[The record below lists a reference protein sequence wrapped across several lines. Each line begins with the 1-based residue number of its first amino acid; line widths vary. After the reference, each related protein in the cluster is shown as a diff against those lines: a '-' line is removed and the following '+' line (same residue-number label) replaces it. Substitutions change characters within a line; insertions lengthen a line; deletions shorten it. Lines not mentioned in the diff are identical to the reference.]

1 MSEPLL
7 VQLVRTLARPIT
19 ESDRARARL
28 HLLDWL
34 ACVAGARQTQVAK
47 VLYQADLGGARRAGW
62 LGGVLEMDDVHRAA
76 LLHPGPV
83 IWAAVLEAAGDID
96 ADLDAVLDGAV
107 RGYQAMI
114 AIGASFD
121 AEHYAHY
128 HNTAT
133 AGPFGAAAAAGSVL
147 GLDETQLVAALSNAG
162 STTGGLWQ
170 MRHEAGMTKQW
181 HVAMAGNNGYFAA
194 YMASRGLT
202 GTASVLEGPQG
213 LYAATCAAPKPLEL
227 GEGWRIHE
235 VSFKPWAA
243 CRHAHPVIDCAL
255 ELRARGELTAP
266 FRVETYADAIAFC
279 DRPSPVTEVDAKF
292 SLQHAVAV
300 IASGRE
306 AKPEDFTPEAIAEL
320 APLRAQVSVSE
331 DSTITAR
338 YPAHFGA
345 RVNGVELI
353 DTRGDPERPVDEAV
367 IRQKMH
373 TLAGWGGLPAD
384 EAERACA
391 LALDGDDAAAIAD
404 LLEDWLG

>member
-7 VQLVRTLARPIT
+7 VQLVRTLACPPAK
-19 ESDRARARL
+19 SDRARARL

-34 ACVAGARQTQVAK
+34 ACVAGARKTQVAK
-47 VLYQADLGGARRAGW
+47 VLYQAELGGPRRAGW

-83 IWAAVLEAAGDID
+83 IWAAALEAAADVD

-107 RGYQAMI
+107 RGYEAMI

-121 AEHYAHY
+121 ARHYSHY

-133 AGPFGAAAAAGSVL
+133 AGPFGAAAAAGSIL
-147 GLDETQLVAALSNAG
+147 GLDETRMVAALSNAG

-170 MRHEAGMTKQW
+170 MRHESGMTKQW

-194 YMASRGLT
+194 YMAARGLT
-202 GTASVLEGPQG
+202 GTASVLDGPQG
-213 LYAATCAAPKPLEL
+213 LYAATCDAPKPLAL
-227 GEGWRIHE
+227 GGAWRIHE

-255 ELRARGELTAP
+255 ELRARGQLTAP
-266 FRVETYADAIAFC
+266 FLIETYADALAFC
-279 DRPSPVTEVDAKF
+279 DRPNPLTEVEAKF

-306 AKPEDFTPEAIAEL
+306 GRPEDFMPEVIAEL
-320 APLRAQVSVSE
+320 AQLRAQVSVAEGRDIS
-331 DSTITAR
+331 AR

-345 RVNGVELI
+345 RLNGFELV
-353 DTRGDPERPVDEAV
+353 DTRGDPERPIDEAV

-373 TLAGWGGLPAD
+373 TLATWGGLPAE

-391 LALDGDDAAAIAD
+391 LALDGTEAAAIAD